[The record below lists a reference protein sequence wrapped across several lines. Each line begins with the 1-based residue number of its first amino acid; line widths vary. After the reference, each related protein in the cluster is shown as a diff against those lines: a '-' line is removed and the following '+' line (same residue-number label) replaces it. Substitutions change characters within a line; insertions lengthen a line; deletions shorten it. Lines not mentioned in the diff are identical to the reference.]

1 MQLHSSREVE
11 VWGVARPH
19 KDLELRLPFGH
30 LAVQVALVICGTMR
44 RGVVV
49 LEVLDAITFEP
60 SGASFD
66 QSLDVRYCMLGEDS
80 VVVPFPIWENT
91 PLKQLQTLA
100 HSMPNRGGEVVDN
113 EGWSI
118 MY

>member
-1 MQLHSSREVE
+1 M
-11 VWGVARPH
+11 
-19 KDLELRLPFGH
+19 LELPDAIRFESL
-30 LAVQVALVICGTMR
+30 LALV
-44 RGVVV
+44 
-49 LEVLDAITFEP
+49 P
-60 SGASFD
+60 N

-80 VVVPFPIWENT
+80 VVVPFPIWENI

-100 HSMPNRGGEVVDN
+100 HSMPNRVSVVIDN

>member
-1 MQLHSSREVE
+1 M
-11 VWGVARPH
+11 
-19 KDLELRLPFGH
+19 ELP
-30 LAVQVALVICGTMR
+30 
-44 RGVVV
+44 
-49 LEVLDAITFEP
+49 DAITFESLLVLVP
-60 SGASFD
+60 N

-80 VVVPFPIWENT
+80 VVMPLPIWENI

-100 HSMPNRGGEVVDN
+100 HSMPNRVREVIDK